1 MKYRNDL
8 KKRILAGLLAGAA
21 LCLAAPAAQAA
32 GSPVSNGTLPDGGKF
47 VAGQGTIGDPVNGK
61 MDIHQNTQNAVITW
75 DKGFNIGA
83 NATVNFTA
91 EGAYKDN
98 FNTLNYDKSGSLS
111 QIYGTINAQGGN
123 IYIVNPNGV
132 EIGNSAQINTGSL
145 YVSNKNLDDKIYE
158 GMDIPQDMDAFVRSG
173 QSTDAALMSLG
184 NINAT
189 TKVTFEGSR
198 IVIDTERIKDENGDK
213 KLGADKITIRT
224 NDASN
229 VVIGYDA
236 YNEGENKGT
245 FAGKNKDVTDLAT
258 VLVNGTEVGE
268 GLFNAY
274 MWVEDI
280 EQLQAINTNLSGNYA
295 LRNSIDATATKD
307 WTGTFNPLGGT
318 GQNGDDN
325 PFTGKFDGL
334 DYNIFNLNINRA
346 DENNVG
352 LFGVVGSGAVINN
365 VTLVGGSITG
375 GANVGALAGSVQGGA
390 HISNITNSASVTGTS
405 NVGGIAGSSDGS
417 EFTGLINTG
426 TIKAEKSTDAS
437 NAGGLIG
444 SMNGGTLGGE
454 SYNLGAVSADNYNV
468 GGLVGHAVNSIIGN
482 KDTIDEDGQTVQGTT
497 VYNRLNVTGAYNVG
511 GIVGNMEGTQV
522 YNAENSG
529 DVTATGS
536 TSETYIY
543 HTADELYDTMKGDEK
558 DGLARVDVLVSNVG
572 GIAGTSSASADGKKS
587 EIKNAT
593 NLGNVNTSYTQK
605 SDQTVDHYDAGNVG
619 GIVGRAEDTDISNAT
634 NRENEIRGAHNV
646 GGIAGYFGGSGTVT
660 NGIND
665 GGDIMATGARAVAGG
680 TYNHAAT
687 TPVDDS
693 AFYGY
698 NVSDTGYALEHV
710 RNGNTGRET
719 VVVGNMGGIVGYMD
733 GDEVYITSSANRGT
747 VHSQEFTGTVPDSS
761 KAANAGGIVGKID
774 RNSTTQDIKNDYSNA
789 AVSNSYNTGD
799 VRGYTGVGGIAGM
812 MYNGEIAGSYNL
824 GKVNT
829 TRQPVSS
836 SASAY
841 ETVNMGGIVGD
852 TTEGTGASALLYDVY
867 NKGQIGDETFQYYAR
882 HVGGIVGRLSGTVE
896 KAYNTGAI
904 YNGYNVVGGIAG
916 WMAEGSIKN
925 AFNTGNITVV
935 DFENSTATSQVGG
948 IVGGAWA
955 PKHLEIA
962 NVYNLGTLRAFKP
975 ENGGRISLGGIV
987 GAIRGTGTVSIK
999 NAYTTGNLYAA
1010 KQDADSKQYE
1020 LAVSSVSDPVYVG
1033 SIWGQNE
1040 NSATIDAENTYYIK
1054 PAQTEDGGFKVWAGE
1069 SYLFPVLGSVIDVDG
1084 NPKKIG
1090 EDNSNKA
1097 IDFDKKDN
1105 IVNGQYENQYIYTD
1119 ETGTHSLGFSTQ
1131 NGGDVV
1137 IEDGEDWR
1145 IYKGSTPIL
1154 NAFLPNAED
1163 YFDQYTDD
1171 NSLNG
1176 AGIGSIQY
1184 GTAYDPLLTIINAA
1198 NGTTSLTFNWQDLGI
1213 NNDAGLAVYGA
1224 GLTLNDF
1231 MSTGGSGYFGGLIYS
1246 DGALNINAHTSGET
1260 HDAANTNVTGNVAL
1274 GSASELYGSSV
1285 TIDADGQVT
1294 IYGSVTAT
1302 GNGTAA
1308 DDDPDTSGSISITGG
1323 SVDVYGQLTSAEA
1336 EKDVFVPGING
1347 MAADWTPGDVHD
1359 PYEVMSDI
1367 GDRFGYTTGA
1377 SAVTGN
1383 ISITA
1388 NDAGDGHVNVYYG
1401 NKGEGIVTTGGN
1413 LTVTASGD
1421 IYMDSDLSIGG
1432 NLTLNAGQ
1440 ITNPDGTTSTAEG
1453 SEAVLDISNIGK
1465 VQAAN
1470 DDDASHT
1477 SNYYLNEFLTHFADE
1492 KYNITLGGDK
1502 TKLAVDM
1509 WGDGAFDL
1517 TKYDYDRHTLAER
1530 INELNLEVNGKE
1542 AKGQDYTYIWVSTG
1556 EQLAGIQQY
1565 YEQET
1570 AAGGETNILSYNFA
1584 LKNDIDAS
1592 NVRDYKAIGAGTT
1605 DGYTGTFDG
1614 RDNRII
1620 GLTMT
1625 GTNAGIFDTIGTRT
1639 DNDGKIHT
1647 GTVEDLRVYSGTF
1660 SGTSNAGAVAG
1671 VNNGKISNVTAF
1683 GNVVDVNNQTGND
1696 SSYAGGIA
1704 GTNSGSIDNASA
1716 IGTATADGQN
1726 AIAGGI
1732 AGTNTG
1738 KISDSSANSAVNASA
1753 GNATAL
1759 GGVAGVNEGTLDNVD
1774 SLGVT
1779 TGVYKVEGKDT
1790 LYSDNVGGIA
1800 GTNSGTVTNVYNESI
1815 VSGRDN
1821 VGGIFGENS
1830 GTDVSN
1836 VANAADVTGEAGDN
1850 DTSDYVGG
1858 LAGSN
1863 SGSIT
1868 NGRNNGEI
1876 TGNNY
1881 VGGLVGSNGANS
1893 TLTNLVNDSA
1903 AAITGDNY
1911 VGGIAGSN
1919 AGTIS
1924 AENQTNLIN
1933 RGSITGQNYVG
1944 GVAGENI
1951 GTIEYVKSDINLNV
1965 RYKDQD
1971 AKYFGGVAGINGKA
1985 TEGGTTINT
1994 GTITNATNTADI
2006 IAPDADFVGGIV
2018 GWNTSAGKLEGMGNS
2033 NEGRVEGAS
2042 HVGGV
2047 AGLNEADI
2055 KGTVDAMV
2063 GIFNSGVVI
2072 AHKGGAGGIFGENT
2086 GAISH
2091 AELTN
2096 NGIVSGTY
2104 SDEAGENGTGG
2115 IFGVNSGDVTYS
2127 SLKNEIGG
2135 QVMGT
2140 QNVGGLIGVNSGN
2153 ITGGRTEADNTDVGY
2168 YKYQIYNNGTI
2179 NAGTWDDKNKDGVVD
2194 EGEFTEATTNSQ
2206 NIAGLFGVN
2215 QKRDNGT
2222 GGEVTA
2228 AYNTGAIVA
2237 NNSTNVGGI
2246 AGTNAGT
2253 LDQVFNTVI
2262 TADGQKQTITGSTN
2276 VGGIAGTNNGSI
2288 SNAYNTTEVKGAV
2301 GSTGSIAG
2309 TNSNTADDSIR
2320 NVYGTGTLVGSG
2332 SDSVS
2337 NDYDISDTSG
2347 NKDWKDS
2354 DSYTGFDFDG
2364 DDAVWK
2370 IYEGSTN
2377 PLLKVFLTKVTV
2389 DADTDL
2395 GLVYNGKDQDIN
2407 LGDFISHTGINA
2419 ADKFAA
2425 YKNNNSLIQNTNGE
2439 GFEHKNADTYSNWLY
2454 SSQIAASTTGEDDSF
2469 NPNNLGYDIDFT
2481 QDIDKAVI
2489 KVDGNTVD
2497 RTYGST
2503 AIDSSTDGTGHLIG
2517 GNKGYGFIVSGTNTG
2532 EFTDEMKAEL
2542 TDENLGFDAT
2552 QVSDSALSTETGR
2565 VTNDVSDNYTWSAT
2579 LSLSDALKSNYEFY
2593 VENGAGTD
2601 STEVSGSSHVNQ
2613 AKLTITLDDVNRV
2626 YGNTAIK
2633 DNGNYD
2639 ISKVEGLTN
2648 GDSGTFTLAEGA
2660 DIQDGAIVSTSDG
2673 DRTNDVKDGGYTWTV
2688 GTDDGKNLSDNFSS
2702 TVADWAL
2709 NYEIEVVEGK
2719 SSLERKEITL
2729 GDLAASIMYGNQDGK
2744 GLTVN
2749 GGPSLAAGGVVY
2761 GDDLSLSGNA
2771 SYMTGGSY
2779 ASNKGNRDTADVG
2792 TYTDSLFVS
2801 GLTLDGTKAGNYTL
2815 KTDTAVGSIEVTKA
2829 TLNVSLGE
2837 VDRVYG
2843 NMAVT
2848 NGGYTAG
2855 IMSGL
2860 VNGDESLGYT
2870 GNDLSVT
2877 VTDDKAL
2884 TGNSTGKVTNS
2895 AGDYTWSG
2903 TVSGKDGNTLT
2914 NLSKNYDIKVND
2926 GVSKVTPKQIVIAAD
2941 DKTIYAGGALP
2952 TFTGTDISSQLANG
2966 DTLDELGLG
2975 GYYYGTEPAVDTSI
2989 GNTSHPIG
2997 LWAGNSFYPSELNGF
3012 NFTNYDVKFTPGTLT
3027 VLVLPLPEEEIP
3039 RVENHWNGLL
3049 RDNPWD
3055 RNRDFRERKAEIHY
3069 IAGGMTL

>member
-8 KKRILAGLLAGAA
+8 KKRIFAGLLAGAA

-32 GSPVSNGTLPDGGKF
+32 NVVP
-47 VAGQGTIGDPVNGK
+47 
-61 MDIHQNTQNAVITW
+61 NTQLPQLPNGVSEDAPFFAGTGNITRPGDAQMNVNQTSQNGVIKW
-75 DKGFNIGA
+75 DGFNIGA
-83 NATVNFTA
+83 NATVNFKGP
-91 EGAYKDN
+91 EN
-98 FNTLNYDKSGSLS
+98 FNTLNYDISGSLS

-123 IYIVNPNGV
+123 IYIVNPAGV
-132 EIGNSAQINTGSL
+132 EIGNFAQINTGSL
-145 YVSNKNLDDKIYE
+145 YVSNKNLSDDVLKSVNDQTNMTNLIQAQA
-158 GMDIPQDMDAFVRSG
+158 PNTNPDAV
-173 QSTDAALMSLG
+173 LMSLG
-184 NINAT
+184 NINANT
-189 TKVTFEGSR
+189 VTFEGSR
-198 IVIDTERIKDENGDK
+198 IVIDTERIKDVDGDT
-213 KLGADKITIRT
+213 KLGAGNIIVHT

-236 YNEGENKGT
+236 YNKETGAYENINASG
-245 FAGKNKDVTDLAT
+245 LAT
-258 VLVNGTEVGE
+258 VYANGATTASDVKG
-268 GLFNAY
+268 Y

-280 EQLQAINTNLSGNYA
+280 EQLQAIGASADTLKGNYA

-307 WTGTFNPLGGT
+307 WNDTGTGT
-318 GQNGDDN
+318 DVKEGFHAIGTITNA
-325 PFTGKFDGL
+325 FTGKFDGL
-334 DYNIFNLNINRA
+334 DYNIFNLNINRGTE
-346 DENNVG
+346 DNVG

-365 VTLVGGSITG
+365 VTLVGGTVTG
-375 GANVGALAGSVQGGA
+375 GTNVGALAGSVQGGA
-390 HISNITNSASVTGTS
+390 HISNITNSASVTGAS
-405 NVGGIAGSSDGS
+405 NVGGIVGASVGTD
-417 EFTGLINTG
+417 ENHTVYDGLINTG
-426 TIKAEKSTDAS
+426 TIISSGTDDGNGGTVS

-444 SMNGGTLGGE
+444 YLEKGELGGA
-454 SYNLGAVSADNYNV
+454 SYNLGAVKGQTDENGNMTVGYNV
-468 GGLVGHAVNSIIGN
+468 GGIVGHAVNSVIGN
-482 KDTIDEDGQTVQGTT
+482 EDTIDGDGNVTAEGTT
-497 VYNRLNVTGAYNVG
+497 VYNRLNITGAYNVG

-529 DVTATGS
+529 DVSATGS
-536 TSETYIY
+536 KSETYIY
-543 HTADELYDTMKGDEK
+543 HTADASYDTMKGDAK

-572 GIAGTSSASADGKKS
+572 GIAGTSSASAAGKKS

-619 GIVGRAEDTDISNAT
+619 GIVGRAEDTGIFNAT

-665 GGDIMATGARAVAGG
+665 GGDIMATGARAVEEGS
-680 TYNHAAT
+680 NHNQGIT
-687 TPVDDS
+687 NTVNPNNNQY
-693 AFYGY
+693 FYDG
-698 NVSDTGYALEHV
+698 NVLNGYAYEHV

-719 VVVGNMGGIVGYMD
+719 TIIGNMGGIVGYMY
-733 GDEVYITSSANRGT
+733 GDDVTVTGSANRGT
-747 VHSQEFTGTVPDSS
+747 VHTQEFTGNTPPDSA
-761 KAANAGGIVGKID
+761 KAANVGGIVGKID
-774 RNSTTQDIKNDYSNA
+774 RNTKTDTDEEKSTIRKDYTKA
-789 AVSNSYNTGD
+789 AVSNSYNTGS
-799 VRGYTGVGGIAGM
+799 VKGYTGVGGIVGL

-824 GKVNT
+824 GDVNT
-829 TRQPVSS
+829 TRQPGSVSS
-836 SASAY
+836 GGY
-841 ETVNMGGIVGD
+841 DTVNMGGIVGD
-852 TTEGTGASALLYDVY
+852 TTEGTSASAYLYDVY
-867 NKGQIGDETFQYYAR
+867 NKGQVGDDTFTYYAR
-882 HVGGIVGRLSGTVE
+882 HVGGIVGRLSGDVE
-896 KAYNTGAI
+896 KSYNSGDI
-904 YNGYNVVGGIAG
+904 YNGFNVAGGIAG
-916 WMAEGSIKN
+916 WFSDGSIIN
-925 AFNTGNITVV
+925 SFNTGNITVV
-935 DFENSTATSQVGG
+935 NNEKTTAGSQVGG
-948 IVGGAWA
+948 IAGGVNAA
-955 PKHLEIA
+955 NHVSIS
-962 NVYNLGTLRAFKP
+962 NVYNLGTIRSFQTQ
-975 ENGGRISLGGIV
+975 GGGQNYIGGIV
-987 GAIRGTGTVSIK
+987 GKIINGGYSMSIS
-999 NAYTTGNLYAA
+999 NAYTMGNLYA
-1010 KQDADSKQYE
+1010 QDSNGQST
-1020 LAVSSVSDPVYVG
+1020 LTGLG
-1033 SIWGQNE
+1033 SIYGG
-1040 NSATIDAENTYYIK
+1040 SDTASPHITLTNTYYIK
-1054 PAQTEDGGFKVWAGE
+1054 PQDTSIFQDLSSSNADVTAIEYAERSDPSKYEGFDFTTQNDNG
-1069 SYLFPVLGSVIDVDG
+1069 DVDG
-1084 NPKKIG
+1084 GGNVVAN
-1090 EDNSNKA
+1090 D
-1097 IDFDKKDN
+1097 
-1105 IVNGQYENQYIYTD
+1105 EN
-1119 ETGTHSLGFSTQ
+1119 
-1131 NGGDVV
+1131 
-1137 IEDGEDWR
+1137 WR
-1145 IYKGSTPIL
+1145 IYGNTTPIL
-1154 NAFLPNAED
+1154 NAFLPNAEK
-1163 YFDQYTDD
+1163 YFSDKVNNPQAMD
-1171 NSLNG
+1171 
-1176 AGIGSIQY
+1176 GIGSIQY
-1184 GTAYDPLLTIINAA
+1184 GTAYDPLLTIIHAKDNVE
-1198 NGTTSLTFNWQDLGI
+1198 NLTLYWDALKARD
-1213 NNDAGLAVYGA
+1213 DAGFAVYGA
-1224 GLTLNDF
+1224 GLNLENFGTD
-1231 MSTGGSGYFGGLIYS
+1231 GYFSGIVYS
-1246 DGALNINAHTSGET
+1246 DGALSIDGRDNHNDIL
-1260 HDAANTNVTGNVAL
+1260 L
-1274 GSASELYGSSV
+1274 GSASSLYGSSV
-1285 TIDADGQVT
+1285 TIETDGQVT
-1294 IYGSVTAT
+1294 VYGSVIAT
-1302 GNGTAA
+1302 GNTANGA
-1308 DDDPDTSGSISITGG
+1308 TEDETDSIDVTNPGNISITGG
-1323 SVDVYGQLTSAEA
+1323 SVDVYGQLTSAK
-1336 EKDVFVPGING
+1336 KDETVRVPGIDG
-1347 MAADWTPGDVHD
+1347 MADQWSPVKEGTSVSNPKDAMN
-1359 PYEVMSDI
+1359 EI
-1367 GDRFGYTTGA
+1367 GDWFGHTTDA

-1388 NDAGDGHVNVYYG
+1388 NDAEDGHVNVYYG

-1647 GTVEDLRVYSGTF
+1647 GTVEDLRIYSGTF
-1660 SGTSNAGAVAG
+1660 SGANNAGAIAG
-1671 VNNGKISNVTAF
+1671 VNEGNISNVTAF

-1716 IGTATADGQN
+1716 IGTATQSSKDIAGS
-1726 AIAGGI
+1726 AEAAAGGI
-1732 AGTNTG
+1732 AGLNSGT
-1738 KISDSSANSAVNASA
+1738 ISNSSANSAVNASA

-1759 GGVAGVNEGTLDNVD
+1759 GGVAGVNTDTGTLNNVD

-1779 TGVYKVEGKDT
+1779 TGVYKVQGQNT

-1800 GTNSGTVTNVYNESI
+1800 GTNSGTVKNVYNESI

-1881 VGGLVGSNGANS
+1881 VGGLVGSNGADS

-1924 AENQTNLIN
+1924 ADEDNDNLIN
-1933 RGSITGQNYVG
+1933 RGTITGQMYVG
-1944 GVAGENI
+1944 GVAGENT
-1951 GTIEYVKSDINLNV
+1951 GTIANTHNDVELHV
-1965 RYKDQD
+1965 RYDVTETTP
-1971 AKYFGGVAGINGKA
+1971 AKYFGGVAGINGHRN
-1985 TEGGTTINT
+1985 EDGTIIDP
-1994 GTITNATNTADI
+1994 GTITSATNTNDI
-2006 IAPDADFVGGIV
+2006 IAPEADYVGGIV
-2018 GWNTSAGKLEGMGNS
+2018 GWNPEGATLNGMGNS

-2055 KGTVDAMV
+2055 KGTVDAMI
-2063 GIFNSGVVI
+2063 GIENSGVVI
-2072 AHKGGAGGIFGENT
+2072 AHNGGAGGIFGENK
-2086 GAISH
+2086 GAI
-2091 AELTN
+2091 EYVEMTN
-2096 NGIVSGTY
+2096 NGIVSG
-2104 SDEAGENGTGG
+2104 SAVKDGEGTDGTGG

-2179 NAGTWDDKNKDGVVD
+2179 KAGTWDDADQDGVVD

-2228 AYNTGAIVA
+2228 GYNTGAIIA
-2237 NNSTNVGGI
+2237 GDSTNVGGI

-2262 TADGQKQTITGSTN
+2262 TGDGQNQTITGSTN
-2276 VGGIAGTNNGSI
+2276 VGGIAGTNTGTI
-2288 SNAYNTTEVKGAV
+2288 SNAYNTSTVTGTTN
-2301 GSTGSIAG
+2301 TGSIAG
-2309 TNSNTADDSIR
+2309 GSTGTVE
-2320 NVYGTGTLVGSG
+2320 NVYATVSGSLIGNNGAIKDGTGYVVTDDAKWNQS
-2332 SDSVS
+2332 S
-2337 NDYDISDTSG
+2337 
-2347 NKDWKDS
+2347 
-2354 DSYTGFDFDG
+2354 SYNGFDFTG
-2364 DDAVWK
+2364 SDDKSAVWK

-2377 PLLKVFLTKVTV
+2377 PLLKVFLTQLTV
-2389 DADTDL
+2389 NDNTDL
-2395 GLVYNGKDQDIN
+2395 NLVYNGQDQNIDIGNLLENHVTGPEGFADSYNNTKDETGN
-2407 LGDFISHTGINA
+2407 SVLLG
-2419 ADKFAA
+2419 
-2425 YKNNNSLIQNTNGE
+2425 NTN
-2439 GFEHKNADTYSNWLY
+2439 FEHKNHGTYSDWLY
-2454 SSQIAASTTGEDDSF
+2454 SGQIAASKDEDGSF

-2542 TDENLGFDAT
+2542 TGDNLGFDSA
-2552 QVSDSALSTETGR
+2552 QVSDG
-2565 VTNDVSDNYTWSAT
+2565 
-2579 LSLSDALKSNYEFY
+2579 
-2593 VENGAGTD
+2593 
-2601 STEVSGSSHVNQ
+2601 
-2613 AKLTITLDDVNRV
+2613 
-2626 YGNTAIK
+2626 
-2633 DNGNYD
+2633 
-2639 ISKVEGLTN
+2639 
-2648 GDSGTFTLAEGA
+2648 
-2660 DIQDGAIVSTSDG
+2660 
-2673 DRTNDVKDGGYTWTV
+2673 
-2688 GTDDGKNLSDNFSS
+2688 
-2702 TVADWAL
+2702 
-2709 NYEIEVVEGK
+2709 
-2719 SSLERKEITL
+2719 
-2729 GDLAASIMYGNQDGK
+2729 
-2744 GLTVN
+2744 
-2749 GGPSLAAGGVVY
+2749 
-2761 GDDLSLSGNA
+2761 
-2771 SYMTGGSY
+2771 
-2779 ASNKGNRDTADVG
+2779 
-2792 TYTDSLFVS
+2792 
-2801 GLTLDGTKAGNYTL
+2801 
-2815 KTDTAVGSIEVTKA
+2815 
-2829 TLNVSLGE
+2829 
-2837 VDRVYG
+2837 
-2843 NMAVT
+2843 
-2848 NGGYTAG
+2848 
-2855 IMSGL
+2855 
-2860 VNGDESLGYT
+2860 
-2870 GNDLSVT
+2870 
-2877 VTDDKAL
+2877 AL
-2884 TGNSTGKVTNS
+2884 TGNSTGKVTEN
-2895 AGDYTWSG
+2895 AGDGYTWSADLSLSENLKNNYVFETAGGESTTTTVTGQSHVNKADLTITAGSDTIHVGG
-2903 TVSGKDGNTLT
+2903 TPDFSDSIVDHFVNGDSFQLDFKL
-2914 NLSKNYDIKVND
+2914 ND
-2926 GVSKVTPKQIVIAAD
+2926 GSLVQQVGTHNGVVGFW
-2941 DKTIYAGGALP
+2941 YNG
-2952 TFTGTDISSQLANG
+2952 TF
-2966 DTLDELGLG
+2966 
-2975 GYYYGTEPAVDTSI
+2975 YGTQDAVNNATGLFG
-2989 GNTSHPIG
+2989 GNY
-2997 LWAGNSFYPSELNGF
+2997 N
-3012 NFTNYDVKFTPGTLT
+3012 VKFTPGTLT
-3027 VLVLPLPEEEIP
+3027 VLALPDGMPDIPEIP
-3039 RVENHWNGLL
+3039 GIENHWNGLL
-3049 RDNPWD
+3049 GDNPWD
-3055 RNRDFRERKAEIHY
+3055 RNRDFRERKAEIYY